1 MRRPGSMGWLGALG
15 VCALLATACGGG
27 DREATGADPAP
38 AVEADAQDE
47 DSEAAAEG
55 EAVGGDASTASDGDE
70 PAETDAT
77 ETESADDAPVFGDAP
92 LPCGPGDASGATD
105 QGVTDTTITIGAGD
119 DRGFAAAP
127 GLNQEMTA
135 AARAIVAMCNEA
147 GGINGRQIEL
157 IDYDAK
163 AFEVSNVMLEA
174 CENVFMLVG
183 SGFAVDGF
191 GEETRVQCELAHI
204 PAWTTSAAAAHGPN
218 MIQPLPNPADQLA
231 TGIAAYLAEVHP
243 EVITSAATVFA
254 NFGGTIEPKDKVL
267 ASYPT
272 LGYEFVA
279 NLEYSTNGEEDWTP
293 FILQLADAGARFV
306 YFTGSCLPNYQQIRS
321 AGAVNDFEA
330 IWQTEANF
338 YESGCAAANTDGVM
352 DDTYIRLAIVPFE
365 ERDANPATD
374 DYMTMMEEAGEGI
387 SAVAVQTVSSFLLW
401 ATAAR
406 DCGSELTTDC
416 VLANAEAIDE
426 WSGHGLHVPT
436 DPGTND
442 TPDCA
447 MVMKLVGTTY
457 ERVWPTEPG
466 TFDCDPAYR
475 TPITTQWS
483 EEAALDENRVSRQFT
498 E

>member
-1 MRRPGSMGWLGALG
+1 MRRSGSIGWLGVFG

-27 DREATGADPAP
+27 DRDATGPDPTP
-38 AVEADAQDE
+38 AVADEERAPD
-47 DSEAAAEG
+47 
-55 EAVGGDASTASDGDE
+55 
-70 PAETDAT
+70 AETVGDDSAAT
-77 ETESADDAPVFGDAP
+77 PEPDDTEVAEPGAAGDAPVFGDAP

-174 CENVFMLVG
+174 CEDVFMLVG
-183 SGFAVDGF
+183 EGFAVDGF
-191 GEETRVQCELAHI
+191 GEETRVQCDLAHI

-231 TGIAAYLAEVHP
+231 TGIAAHLAEIHP
-243 EVITSAATVFA
+243 EAITAAATVFA

-279 NLEYSTNGEEDWTP
+279 NLEYSTSGEEDWTP
-293 FILQLADAGARFV
+293 FILQLRDAGARFV

-321 AGAVNDFEA
+321 AGALNDFEA

-352 DDTYIRLAIVPFE
+352 DDTYIRLALVPFE
-365 ERDANPATD
+365 ERDVNAATD
-374 DYMTMMEEAGEGI
+374 DYMKMMEAAGEGI
-387 SAVAVQTVSSFLLW
+387 SAVAVQTVSAFLLW

-406 DCGSELTTDC
+406 DCGSDLTRDC
-416 VLANAEAIDE
+416 VLANAEALDE

-447 MVMKLVGTTY
+447 MVMKLVGTAY

-466 TFDCDPAYR
+466 TFDCDPSYR

-483 EEAALDENRVSRQFT
+483 EEAALDENRVSQQFT
-498 E
+498 G